1 MARPTRAPTLA
12 GAPRLLAAARPLA
25 AGGHTTTGVPV
36 GPAMAAQPGDAK
48 HAHFGRWTGAAP
60 DAFAPE
66 TDEACRADETPRTW
80 YVKCVKAEGGSKDD
94 EDEDENQSGPGARRS
109 GPR

>member
-1 MARPTRAPTLA
+1 MRT
-12 GAPRLLAAARPLA
+12 
-25 AGGHTTTGVPV
+25 
-36 GPAMAAQPGDAK
+36 AAQPGDAK

-80 YVKCVKAEGGSKDD
+80 YVKCVKAEGGSAPMAKTKTKTNRAPGRV
-94 EDEDENQSGPGARRS
+94 EGGPGDDDDALE
-109 GPR
+109 